1 MKRPVKKILNELS
14 FATGRYLSPPDFLSL
29 VVTFKCNFS
38 CLTCAIWQ
46 KDDLKELGN
55 DDWLSISADLKKVFP
70 TRTFVEVNGGEP
82 LLRKEL
88 VWGLVPEL
96 KRHFKTVA
104 LNTNGSTITAEVI
117 GQLESAGLDI
127 IKISLY
133 SLDPQIHN
141 QLRGSELAFEKAK
154 AALEL
159 ILKKQDQA
167 RGRSADHFKKYQNP
181 ARAFKLF
188 EQARRRYYLQPLDE
202 AVEGRGTKDSA
213 RTDLPADLWP
223 DQISVNEFFSWLA
236 LSQIKLKNSPAGLE
250 AIKNYYLNPE
260 SALKFRCF
268 AGQRSAVIIR
278 RRGSL
283 FVEAPADR
291 LY

>member
-70 TRTFVEVNGGEP
+70 TRTFVEINGGEP
-82 LLRKEL
+82 LLRKDL
-88 VWGLVPEL
+88 VLGLVPEL

-159 ILKKQDQA
+159 ILKSRIKPEVGVLITSKNIKTLPA
-167 RGRSADHFKKYQNP
+167 LLNYLNKLGADII
-181 ARAFKLF
+181 
-188 EQARRRYYLQPLDE
+188 LQPLDE
-202 AVEGRGTKDSA
+202 AVEGRGQRIRLEPICPPISGPTRS
-213 RTDLPADLWP
+213 RSMSFFPGLP
-223 DQISVNEFFSWLA
+223 QIRSNSKILRPG
-236 LSQIKLKNSPAGLE
+236 LK
-250 AIKNYYLNPE
+250 
-260 SALKFRCF
+260 
-268 AGQRSAVIIR
+268 Q
-278 RRGSL
+278 
-283 FVEAPADR
+283 
-291 LY
+291 